1 MVALDFLSNIYI
13 IIHEGFPL
21 IYTFQ
26 LSLSDP

>member
-1 MVALDFLSNIYI
+1 MVALDFLSNIY